1 VLVPVTLTYLG
12 AGFYGL
18 WMAVTALTGM
28 AAFADLGLGSGL
40 MTKLAGCWAAGDSA
54 SARRYV
60 SSGYFSM
67 VAVAG
72 GLCGTLWSVA
82 GVVPWETLLG
92 LDETVPPGAARAV
105 ALICVTAFVV
115 NLPLSLVVRVQYGY
129 QQVAQSNLWQMAGS
143 VAAVPLALG
152 AVRAEL
158 SPLWVVTATVI
169 APILGNLINSL
180 WVYGRQLP
188 ALRPCL
194 RGVDWSS
201 SRELF
206 RLSGLFL
213 VLTVVMSVA
222 NNVDMILIAR
232 VLGLESVTAFAVPAR
247 IFAQVGLLVAV
258 VNGPLWPA
266 NTEALAHGH
275 RAWIR
280 RVTARMTVASAL
292 TALLASVVV
301 VAGADL
307 IFDLLMGPDQPVDRS
322 LLIGLAFWWLVLA
335 AISPRFMAQN
345 AAGVVWPQLIG
356 WTAYLVL
363 SLPAKWYT
371 LQHVGLGA
379 VPYVGTLGYLFTVV
393 PSALWGYRRTVWQGS
408 PGQSTT
414 P

>member
-1 VLVPVTLTYLG
+1 
-12 AGFYGL
+12 
-18 WMAVTALTGM
+18 M

-40 MTKLAGCWAAGDSA
+40 MTKLGGCWATGDTA
-54 SARRYV
+54 TARRYV
-60 SSGYFSM
+60 SSGYFTM
-67 VAVAG
+67 AAVAG
-72 GLCGTLWSVA
+72 GLCGALWSVA
-82 GVVPWETLLG
+82 GLVPWGNVLG
-92 LDETVPPGAARAV
+92 VDGTVPSGAARAV
-105 ALICVTAFVV
+105 ALICVTAFFI

-143 VAAVPLALG
+143 ISAVPLTLG

-158 SPLWVVTATVI
+158 SPLWVVTAAVS
-169 APILGNLINSL
+169 APIIGNVINSL

-188 ALRPCL
+188 ALRPSL
-194 RGVDWSS
+194 RRVDWAA

-213 VLTVVMSVA
+213 VLAVVMSVA
-222 NNVDMILIAR
+222 NNLDMILISH

-266 NTEALAHGH
+266 NTEALAQGH

-280 RVTARMTVASAL
+280 RITTRMTVASAL
-292 TALLASVVV
+292 TALLPSVVV
-301 VAGADL
+301 IAGADL
-307 IFDLLMGPDQPVDRS
+307 IFGLLMGTAQPVDRD
-322 LLIGLAFWWLVLA
+322 LLTGLAFWWLVLA

-356 WTAYLVL
+356 WTAYLAL
-363 SLPAKWYT
+363 SLPAKWYI
-371 LQHVGLGA
+371 LQNVGLWA
-379 VPYVGTLGYLFTVV
+379 VPYVGTLGYLLTVV
-393 PSALWGYRRTVWQGS
+393 PSALWGYRRSVWRGTS
-408 PGQSTT
+408 GQSTT